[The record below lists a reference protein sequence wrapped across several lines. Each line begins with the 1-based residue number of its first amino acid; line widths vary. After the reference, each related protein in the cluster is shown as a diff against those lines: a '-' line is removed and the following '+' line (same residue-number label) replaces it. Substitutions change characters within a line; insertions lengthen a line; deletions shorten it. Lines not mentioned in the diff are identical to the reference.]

1 MSLAATTCSP
11 FLLAAV
17 LAGTDVLHAQAPV
30 GTPAGPTAQE
40 DSLEAL
46 RADFEALRRHNEA
59 LERSNES
66 LAERNEALSSSLA
79 VQNQNWLDADR
90 AAEIRGIVQDVLADS
105 QGRTSLQDGGLS
117 AGYSAGRGFFIGS
130 QDGSFNLNISGQLQ
144 TRWVFNRNPG
154 SSPGVSESDWGFQVR
169 RAKVRFQGN
178 VIDPS
183 WTYQINGSFEG
194 PDNAGRE
201 IGGPVAGPG
210 GVGGALVTGTIG
222 VGTPS
227 DGGTFEFQEVF
238 IAKQLENGIV
248 LTVGQ
253 FKTPWMREEL
263 VDSSQQLAVER
274 SVINEFFNQ
283 DRAVGVM
290 ASYQSDSWSLAGS
303 YNNGQ
308 ATAVYQ
314 DTRYTNL
321 SDSPTDW
328 ALSARFQ
335 WKFTGDWS
343 DFDSLTS
350 DNTTETAV
358 MVGVA
363 AMGQQYGLNSVIAQV
378 RNVNAA
384 SQTADISLDSTT
396 VWGVTADVSAKFS
409 GWSIFAAAVWQYYD
423 PTLQKR
429 DTGTVPLAA
438 FENSASFES
447 YNPWGFVVQAGYAL
461 TADAD
466 GNVKWELFARYEE
479 GNAADDRFDSI
490 FPGQSTVE
498 GGTPSILT
506 VGANYFFNDNV
517 KFTVDWGINF
527 AEEMS
532 LFAQSPSVAGW
543 ESSDAADQ
551 WVLRAQMQLI
561 F

>member
-1 MSLAATTCSP
+1 MSHASTTHFALAAASV
-11 FLLAAV
+11 LLATSA
-17 LAGTDVLHAQAPV
+17 LHGQVSLEAPV
-30 GTPAGPTAQE
+30 GATLQE

-59 LERSNES
+59 LERSNQS

-79 VQNQNWLDADR
+79 VQNQDWLDADR
-90 AAEIRGIVQDVLADS
+90 VAEIRGIVQDVLADT

-130 QDGSFNLNISGQLQ
+130 QDGSFNLNVNGQLQ

-194 PDNAGRE
+194 PDAPGLT
-201 IGGPVAGPG
+201 IGGPVQGPG
-210 GVGGALVTGTIG
+210 GGALVTGTIG
-222 VGTPS
+222 VRSPS
-227 DGGTFEFQEVF
+227 NGGTFEFQEVF

-328 ALSARFQ
+328 AFSARFQ

-343 DFDSLTS
+343 DFDSFTS

-363 AMGQQYGLNSVIAQV
+363 AMGQQYGLNSVFARV
-378 RNVNAA
+378 RNVNNA
-384 SQTADISLDSTT
+384 SSTADLSLDSTT
-396 VWGVTADVSAKFS
+396 VWGVTADISAKFS

-423 PTLQKR
+423 PTIQKR
-429 DTGTVPLAA
+429 DTGAVPLNA
-438 FENSASFES
+438 FNNTRSFES

-466 GNVKWELFARYEE
+466 GNAKWELFARYEE

-490 FPGQSTVE
+490 IPGQSTVE

-543 ESSDAADQ
+543 ESSDAPDQ